1 MSETNVNT
9 NINSVVDN
17 FNGGSVGRD
26 DLAPAIVFAVAVGSA
41 LLSCTG
47 FADHVAR
54 AHCAPHDLALH
65 EQEALVQD
73 LDQRGCI
80 LRHPTRLSYNPSVHG
95 SSGLQHR
102 NTE

>member
-26 DLAPAIVFAVAVGSA
+26 DLAPAIVFAVAVGSV
-41 LLSCTG
+41 LLSCTS

-65 EQEALVQD
+65 
-73 LDQRGCI
+73 
-80 LRHPTRLSYNPSVHG
+80 
-95 SSGLQHR
+95 
-102 NTE
+102 